1 MKKASKAFPL
11 KTAIAAVAVIAALFL
26 VALSALPQSTQEK
39 ASIDVKW
46 NSLTDAQKAADSDS
60 PKSVEITAY
69 QVKQSGY
76 TQYWNNGYRSSIQA
90 LSYDTSNGLALVKE
104 TRTVNLPSGV
114 ASLAIKGTSAYLDPT
129 SVHLSDL
136 SGKSL
141 SILEQNYD
149 YDLVDG
155 YKLLGKYIDKQVTV
169 KSGND
174 TTTGTLLSS
183 SGPVIK
189 TSSGVTV
196 LSGYDKIEFP
206 SLPEGLITTPT
217 ISWLLDSQSAGS
229 RDIEVSYL
237 TSGINWDANYVAI
250 ANADDSKIDL
260 QGWVSLRN
268 DAGTTFK
275 DAQLKLVAG
284 DVNIVQ
290 PNAYPTYEAMDS
302 YAGSAK
308 RATGMTEQTFFEYHL
323 YTLER
328 PTTIASG
335 QVKQVEMTSAADV
348 GSKKEYVFD
357 GSSSSKV
364 AVKLSFNNTQKSGL
378 GIALPAGKVRVYK
391 ADSTGSLQFL
401 GEDEID
407 HTPKDEAV
415 SLSIGNAFDI
425 VGEKTTTST
434 EYSGSCSNRYSYNIT
449 LRNHKDSA
457 VTVKVVEH
465 AYGEWE
471 VTSETAKHAKDS
483 AYQLSWDVPVAANGA
498 ATVLYT
504 IRTTTC

>member
-1 MKKASKAFPL
+1 MMKKKALPA
-11 KTAIAAVAVIAALFL
+11 KAILAAVAVIAVVFL
-26 VALSALPQSTQEK
+26 VALSALPKDNT
-39 ASIDVKW
+39 ASMDIRW
-46 NSLTDAQKAADSDS
+46 ASLADAQKAPDSEA
-60 PKSVEITAY
+60 PKAVEITVY
-69 QVKQSGY
+69 QAQNTYSTY
-76 TQYWNNGYRSSIQA
+76 NQMYWNNGYHSTSQA
-90 LSYDTSNGLALVKE
+90 LNYDTSQGIALVKE
-104 TRTVNLPSGV
+104 TRNVNIPSGI
-114 ASLAIKGTSAYLDPT
+114 ASLSIKGTSAFLDPT

-155 YKLLGKYIDKQVTV
+155 YKLLSKYIDKQVTV

-183 SGPVIK
+183 NGPVIK
-189 TSSGVTV
+189 TASGVTV

-217 ISWLLDSQSAGS
+217 ISWLLDSQSAGT
-229 RDIEVSYL
+229 RDVEVSYL
-237 TSGINWDANYVAI
+237 TSGLNWNANYVAI
-250 ANADDSKIDL
+250 ANDDDTRLSL

-275 DAQLKLVAG
+275 DALLKLVAG
-284 DVNIVQ
+284 DVNVVRQ
-290 PNAYPTYEAMDS
+290 VATPTYEAMDS
-302 YAGSAK
+302 YSGSAK
-308 RATGMTEQTFFEYHL
+308 RVSVTEQSFFEYHL

-335 QVKQVEMTSAADV
+335 QVKQVEMTSANDV
-348 GSKKEYVFD
+348 ASSKEYVFD
-357 GSSSSKV
+357 ASSSSKV
-364 AVKLSFNNTQKSGL
+364 AVKLSFNNTQKAGL

-415 SLSIGNAFDI
+415 KLAVGNAFDI
-425 VGEKTTTST
+425 VGEKTTTDT
-434 EYSGSCSNRYSYNIT
+434 EYSGSCSYRYSYNIT
-449 LRNHKDSA
+449 LRNHKAEA
-457 VTVKVVEH
+457 VNVKVIEH
-465 AYGEWE
+465 AYGEWD
-471 VTSETAKHAKDS
+471 VTSETVTHTKDS
-483 AYQLSWDVPVAANGA
+483 ASQLSWNVPIKADGS
-498 ATVLYT
+498 ATILYS

>member
-1 MKKASKAFPL
+1 MKKKASKGFPL
-11 KTAIAAVAVIAALFL
+11 KAGLAVVAVIAVFL
-26 VALSALPQSTQEK
+26 VALVALPQVTQEK

-46 NSLTDAQKAADSDS
+46 NSLADAQKAPDSDS
-60 PKSVEITAY
+60 AKSVEITVY
-69 QVKQSGY
+69 QAQQSGY
-76 TQYWNNGYRSSIQA
+76 SPAYWNNGYRQTTQA
-90 LSYDTSNGLALVKE
+90 LSYTPSDGIALVKE
-104 TRTVNLPSGV
+104 TRNVNIPSGI
-114 ASLAIKGTSAYLDPT
+114 ASLAIKGTSAYIDPT
-129 SVHLSDL
+129 SVHLTDL

-141 SILEQNYD
+141 SIIEQNYD

-155 YKLLGKYIDKQVTV
+155 YKLLQKYIDKTVTV

-174 TTTGTLLSS
+174 TTTGILLSS

-189 TSSGVTV
+189 TASGVTV

-217 ISWLLDSQSAGS
+217 INWLLDSQSAGS
-229 RDIEVSYL
+229 RDVEVSYL
-237 TSGINWDANYVAI
+237 TSGLNWNANYVAI
-250 ANADDSKIDL
+250 ANADDTKLSI

-275 DAQLKLVAG
+275 DALLKLVAG
-284 DVNIVQ
+284 DVNIVT
-290 PNAYPTYEAMDS
+290 PSAYPTYEAMDS
-302 YAGSAK
+302 YSGSAK
-308 RATGMTEQTFFEYHL
+308 RVSVTEQSFFEYHL

-335 QVKQVEMTSAADV
+335 QVKQVEMTSANDV
-348 GSKKEYVFD
+348 ASSKEYVFD
-357 GSSSSKV
+357 ASSSSKV
-364 AVKLSFNNTQKSGL
+364 AVKLAFNNTQKAGL

-415 SLSIGNAFDI
+415 KLTVGNAFDI
-425 VGEKTTTST
+425 VGEKTTTDT
-434 EYSGSCSNRYSYNIT
+434 EYSGSCSYRYSYNIT
-449 LRNHKDSA
+449 LRNHKSEA
-457 VTVKVVEH
+457 VNVKVIEH
-465 AYGEWE
+465 AYGEWD
-471 VTSETAKHAKDS
+471 VTSETAAHTKDS
-483 AYQLSWDVPVAANGA
+483 ASQLSWNVPIKADGS
-498 ATVLYT
+498 ATILYS